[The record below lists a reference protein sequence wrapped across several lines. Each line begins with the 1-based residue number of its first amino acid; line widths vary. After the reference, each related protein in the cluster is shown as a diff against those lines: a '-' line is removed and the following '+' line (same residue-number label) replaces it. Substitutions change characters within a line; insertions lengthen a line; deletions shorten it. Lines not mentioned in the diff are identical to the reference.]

1 MRIKW
6 NLPIIRLKD
15 DMNPKNDY
23 FLYKKV
29 KMTQIKKFLH
39 LRYKHIQISFVKYLK
54 SIYIN

>member
-15 DMNPKNDY
+15 DMNPKNEY

-29 KMTQIKKFLH
+29 KMTQLQNFLH
-39 LRYKHIQISFVKYLK
+39 LRLKNIQISFVKYLK